1 MILLLLDFD
10 GTLAPI
16 RSRPEMARLPAGT
29 LKILDKLGR
38 SPDIIMAIIS
48 GRKLSELKK
57 LVPVRSIY
65 YAGCH
70 GLEISGPGIKFT
82 HPLAMAAIPDLKAL
96 LKDLKNM
103 KSSLPGTLVEDKGFS
118 VAFHF
123 RNLAGRHIA
132 FMNQQ
137 ISGLQNKY
145 PRLLCQPGRKVYDFR
160 PDVSW
165 DKGRA
170 VILLLKKLHH
180 KKPFPVYIGDDATD
194 EDAFRALRGIGLAIL
209 VENPERGRS
218 RTSAVYR
225 LASPA
230 KVRTFLKFL
239 I

>member
-16 RSRPEMARLPAGT
+16 RPRPEMARLPTGT
-29 LKILDKLGR
+29 LKLLDRLGR
-38 SPDIIMAIIS
+38 SPDIILAIIS
-48 GRKLSELKK
+48 GRKLAELKR
-57 LVPVRSIY
+57 LVPVRGIY

-82 HPLAMAAIPDLKAL
+82 HPRARAAIPDLKAL
-96 LKDLKNM
+96 LKDLKSL
-103 KSSLPGTLVEDKGFS
+103 KGKLPGTLIEDKGLS
-118 VAFHF
+118 VAVHF

-132 FMNQQ
+132 FLDEQ

-170 VILLLKKLHH
+170 VKLLLNKLCR

-194 EDAFRALRGIGLAIL
+194 EDAFRALRGIGLTLL
-209 VENPERGRS
+209 VENRENSLGR
-218 RTSAVYR
+218 TDAVYR
-225 LASPA
+225 LASTS
-230 KVRTFLKFL
+230 KVRTFLRSL